1 MHRGRQGAEEQDA
14 EVQLRGDHRRQ
25 CRFQRQAEQREHH
38 ESAGEHQQV
47 QAPVGHAGDDRLAR
61 QLGAVEEEQQ
71 ADADVGHPFE
81 DHGGLAAAGQES
93 GEKDGGDQRQGEVIR
108 KETRSGHGHALQD
121 RGTHGSLLAAW
132 RTCTVAMGWATG

>member
-1 MHRGRQGAEEQDA
+1 
-14 EVQLRGDHRRQ
+14 
-25 CRFQRQAEQREHH
+25 
-38 ESAGEHQQV
+38 
-47 QAPVGHAGDDRLAR
+47 
-61 QLGAVEEEQQ
+61 
-71 ADADVGHPFE
+71 DADVGHPFE